1 MAVFCD
7 VVLVFWPS
15 IRRLRTRW
23 CSKILIQVASY
34 LYVNYTNRNANIA
47 IIDHRLDALLFA
59 NHSDGCSSSFLGMH
73 AIVFVCLLVCLLFV
87 RTRLVLF
94 ALYMLLIEGF
104 LLQFIFSFHIHVFTS
119 SIHSLQYVYQLTHQE
134 NYYCIY
140 D

>member
-7 VVLVFWPS
+7 VVLVFWSS

-47 IIDHRLDALLFA
+47 IIDHRLDALLFTYP
-59 NHSDGCSSSFLGMH
+59 SDGCSSSFLGMY

-87 RTRLVLF
+87 RTRHVLF
-94 ALYMLLIEGF
+94 ALYMLLTGISF
-104 LLQFIFSFHIHVFTS
+104 TFYPQFPYIYFIDSFSAARI
-119 SIHSLQYVYQLTHQE
+119 YQLTHQDT
-134 NYYCIY
+134 YYCIY

>member
-7 VVLVFWPS
+7 VVLVFWSS
-15 IRRLRTRW
+15 IRRLRIRW

-59 NHSDGCSSSFLGMH
+59 NHSDGCSSSFLGMY

-94 ALYMLLIEGF
+94 ALYMLLRGISF
-104 LLQFIFSFHIHVFTS
+104 TVYLQFPYT
-119 SIHSLQYVYQLTHQE
+119 
-134 NYYCIY
+134 CIY
-140 D
+140 FIDSFSAACIPIDTSGYLLLYI